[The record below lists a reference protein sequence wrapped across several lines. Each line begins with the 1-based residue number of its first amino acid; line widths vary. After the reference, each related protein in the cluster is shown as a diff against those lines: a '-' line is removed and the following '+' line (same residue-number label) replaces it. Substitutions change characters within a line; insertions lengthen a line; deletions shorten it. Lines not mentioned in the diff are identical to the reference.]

1 MLWAT
6 RYDRVSEQTSAF
18 RVVPRPADACPEGGL
33 MGIAKEPFRTPED
46 ALAYR
51 QRLKDMVA
59 ERKRIDD
66 ETERFFKRQTTDEFG
81 FPVQKRR

>member
-1 MLWAT
+1 
-6 RYDRVSEQTSAF
+6 
-18 RVVPRPADACPEGGL
+18 
-33 MGIAKEPFRTPED
+33 MGIAKEPFRTPEQ
-46 ALAYR
+46 AIAYK